1 MRAMMRIGLGKAL
14 PRGWVGKE
22 YCTTHARIQHL
33 EQQLSELREYSHDE
47 IELDQMSFDQLTKQ
61 RNPKYF
67 SAGQKKMV
75 DLVSLQHG
83 AAPVSRLPL
92 QASLSTA
99 QPAAAPVADP
109 AAPLTVTTDTVC

>member
-1 MRAMMRIGLGKAL
+1 MRLGLGKAL
-14 PRGWVGKE
+14 PRGWVGKK

-33 EQQLSELREYSHDE
+33 ESHINNMEQQLSELREYSHDDE
-47 IELDQMSFDQLTKQ
+47 IELDQMSFDQLTKH

-83 AAPVSRLPL
+83 AAPVSSLSP
-92 QASLSTA
+92 QASLSHGPTS
-99 QPAAAPVADP
+99 
-109 AAPLTVTTDTVC
+109 LRSSC